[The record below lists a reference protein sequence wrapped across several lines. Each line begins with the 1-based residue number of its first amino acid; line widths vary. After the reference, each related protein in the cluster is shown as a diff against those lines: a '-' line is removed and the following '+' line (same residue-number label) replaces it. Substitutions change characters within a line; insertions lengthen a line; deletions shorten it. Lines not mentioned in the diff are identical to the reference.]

1 MTEGKKTR
9 LGPERQHRFFKAR
22 IKKFHR
28 KLDRLGEKA
37 VEPETFRQLMTEGNA
52 LLTFAAIDAMSK
64 RQAE

>member
-1 MTEGKKTR
+1 MTEEKKKR
-9 LGPERQHRFFKAR
+9 LGPERQHRFFEAR

-37 VEPETFRQLMTEGNA
+37 VEPETFSRLMMEGKA

-64 RQAE
+64 GQAE